1 MPNIEAPVIASP
13 EQAFECAVKECD
25 RKKLGKKDKA
35 KIKEAEEPCLELGRI
50 KHECVKNKM
59 AQRDDVQNEPSYDTG
74 RKPPERL
81 MRSEPNQNQPC
92 PSFWSA
98 WASVQRNCKA
108 QKVAYKPGRMRR
120 PDCVIGDDPPRKV
133 LDAKFPC
140 PDDLQAK
147 LADPKA
153 GVIRSASTPGEQC
166 WRPGQ
171 KEAYEKI
178 AGDQGEVRAVSPQDA
193 ADTQCPKG

>member
-1 MPNIEAPVIASP
+1 MPNVEAPVMGAG
-13 EQAFECAVKECD
+13 EQAFNCAVKECD

-59 AQRDDVQNEPSYDTG
+59 AERKDVQNEPSYDTG

-81 MRSEPNQNQPC
+81 MRSEPNQDQPC
-92 PSFWSA
+92 SNFWSA

-108 QKVAYKPGRMRR
+108 DGVAYQKGRMRR

-140 PDDLQAK
+140 PDDLGNK

-153 GVIRSASTPGEQC
+153 GVIASAPGPGQQC

-171 KEAYEKI
+171 KEDYQKI
-178 AGDQGEVRAVSPQDA
+178 AGKGGKVKAVSPQDA
-193 ADTQCPKG
+193 ADTPCP